1 MVLFWYEAAKP
12 KLLAQKGGRNL
23 MNRLIWAPALCLT
36 LAAAGIVHAAPHA
49 AAQVDADPN
58 REYPVTPDAGPW
70 MICAAHFN
78 GPAAPQ
84 LAHQMVLLIRSHYNM
99 PAYVFNYADE
109 ERKKQKALLDQQA
122 PSFVSPPAA
131 PGEIVVPVPRHRLTI
146 RIEEQCAVMIGGY
159 PDETA
164 AHVALLAVKKLDPPT
179 LKVPEG
185 APAPFDIVVND
196 QGKAGYLNPFSSQS
210 MVVRNPS
217 IQREAHAM
225 QPKDDPFLK
234 TLNAD
239 EEYSML
245 RCPGKWTLA
254 VREYVGASM
263 VENKPTG
270 FGPLQNVFGL
280 GKSKTG
286 ESLALAANNAHELAK
301 TLTQLKFDA
310 YVLHTRTSSV
320 VSIGAFNDANDPA
333 MRSYRDRID
342 QLRRRNAQAQ
352 TNPTHKDPLGLFP
365 TLWPVEAPHFR

>member
-1 MVLFWYEAAKP
+1 
-12 KLLAQKGGRNL
+12 
-23 MNRLIWAPALCLT
+23 MNRLIWAPALCLA
-36 LAAAGIVHAAPHA
+36 LAAVGSVHAGPP
-49 AAQVDADPN
+49 QVETDPN
-58 REYPVTPDAGPW
+58 REYPVGPEAGPW

-78 GPAAPQ
+78 GPTAPQ
-84 LAHQMVLLIRSHYNM
+84 LAHQLVVLIRTRYHM

-109 ERKKQKALLDQQA
+109 ERKKQKALLDEQA
-122 PSFVSPPAA
+122 PAFINPPAA
-131 PGEIVVPVPRHRLTI
+131 PGETVVPIPRRNLTI
-146 RIEEQCAVMIGGY
+146 RVEEQCAVLIGGY

-164 AHVALLAVKKLDPPT
+164 AHVALLAVKKLDPPN

-185 APAPFDIVVND
+185 APLPFDAVVNER
-196 QGKAGYLNPFSSQS
+196 GETKYINPFSSQS

-217 IQREAHAM
+217 IPHENHVV

-234 TLNAD
+234 TLNAG

-254 VREYVGASM
+254 VKEYMGASA

-270 FGPLQNVFGL
+270 MGPLQSFFGS
-280 GKSKTG
+280 GKVKTG

-320 VSIGAFNDANDPA
+320 VSIGAFNDPNDPA
-333 MRSYRDRID
+333 MQGYRERIA
-342 QLRRRNAQAQ
+342 QLRKINAQAQ
-352 TNPTHKDPLGLFP
+352 TDPTKKDPLGLFP
-365 TLWPVEAPHFR
+365 VLMPVEAPHF

>member
-1 MVLFWYEAAKP
+1 MDGTLSFWYEAAKC
-12 KLLAQKGGRNL
+12 KLSAQKGGRNL
-23 MNRLIWAPALCLT
+23 MNRLIWAPALCLA
-36 LAAAGIVHAAPHA
+36 LVAAGIVRAAP
-49 AAQVDADPN
+49 QIDADPN
-58 REYPVTPDAGPW
+58 REYPVTPEAGPW

-78 GPAAPQ
+78 GVSAPQ
-84 LAHQMVLLIRSHYNM
+84 LAHQLVLLIRSQHNT

-109 ERKKQKALLDQQA
+109 ERKKQKAVLDKQA
-122 PSFVSPPAA
+122 PSFITQEAA
-131 PGEIVVPVPRHRLTI
+131 PGEIVVPIPRHRLTI
-146 RIEEQCAVMIGGY
+146 RVEEQCAVMIGGY
-159 PDETA
+159 PDEKTA
-164 AHVALLAVKKLDPPT
+164 HEALLAVKKLDPPD

-185 APAPFDIVVND
+185 APAPFASVVDD
-196 QGKAGYLNPFSSQS
+196 QGKAAYLNPFSSQS

-217 IQREAHAM
+217 IPHATHAM
-225 QPKDDPFLK
+225 QAKDDPFLK

-270 FGPLQNVFGL
+270 WGPLQSIFGP
-280 GKSKTG
+280 GKGKTG

-320 VSIGAFNDANDPA
+320 VSIGAFNDPNDPV
-333 MRSYRDRID
+333 MQKYRDRID
-342 QLRRRNAQAQ
+342 QMRNRNANAQ
-352 TNPTHKDPLGLFP
+352 TNPSKKDPLGLFP
-365 TLWPVEAPHFR
+365 TLMPVEAPHFR